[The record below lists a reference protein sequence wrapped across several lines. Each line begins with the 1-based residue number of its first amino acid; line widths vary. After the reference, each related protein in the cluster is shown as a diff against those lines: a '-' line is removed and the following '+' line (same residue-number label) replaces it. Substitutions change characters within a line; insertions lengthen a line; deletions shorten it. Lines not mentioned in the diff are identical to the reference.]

1 MSSQPQEDE
10 DQSDSG
16 MEIDSEAPTQEHQS
30 GTNAAHVVRD
40 TLNWLAVI
48 RELSETDSVV
58 LLTPVVL
65 PISQDPTPSD
75 PFEALGRSI
84 ARRHSRIRQVPYLQ
98 M

>member
-1 MSSQPQEDE
+1 
-10 DQSDSG
+10 
-16 MEIDSEAPTQEHQS
+16 
-30 GTNAAHVVRD
+30 
-40 TLNWLAVI
+40 
-48 RELSETDSVV
+48 VV